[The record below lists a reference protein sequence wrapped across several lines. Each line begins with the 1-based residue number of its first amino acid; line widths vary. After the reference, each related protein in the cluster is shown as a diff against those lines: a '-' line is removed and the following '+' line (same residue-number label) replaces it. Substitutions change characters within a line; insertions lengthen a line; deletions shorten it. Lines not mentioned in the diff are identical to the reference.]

1 MKLFTS
7 CATKYVILIAALLV
21 VAPRVA
27 IAEDPICPTMYPCDP
42 QGELL
47 AIYEGSTDP
56 CALKFAALCK
66 RVRAEDRKSCAAV
79 SEQYNELQQAAEE
92 QKAKFN
98 KLQRKFR
105 KLKNSK

>member
-1 MKLFTS
+1 MKLFTP
-7 CATKYVILIAALLV
+7 CVTKYVVLIAALLV
-21 VAPRVA
+21 VAPHAA
-27 IAEDPICPTMYPCDP
+27 IAEDPICPSMYPCDD

-47 AIYEGSTDP
+47 EIYEGSTDP
-56 CALKFAALCK
+56 CAVKYADQCE

-79 SEQYNELQQAAEE
+79 SEQFNELQQAVEE